1 MLVERRAQDHVET
14 AEFRLARIPP
24 CGGLDLQES
33 PAFNEPFYVVVV
45 EKENEADA
53 RQNESFGQWSTNY
66 DSGEGET
73 IYSFQ
78 L

>member
-1 MLVERRAQDHVET
+1 MPMSSRMSLMEVTQSAVV
-14 AEFRLARIPP
+14 
-24 CGGLDLQES
+24 DLQES

-73 IYSFQ
+73 IYSF
-78 L
+78 